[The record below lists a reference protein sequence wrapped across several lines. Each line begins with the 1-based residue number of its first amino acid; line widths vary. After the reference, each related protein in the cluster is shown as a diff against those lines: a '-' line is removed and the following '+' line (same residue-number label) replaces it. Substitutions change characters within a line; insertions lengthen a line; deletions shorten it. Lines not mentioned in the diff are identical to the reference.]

1 MRERAASAYR
11 GGMDAEM
18 RQSLGAA
25 LVGAVLLAVG
35 LVAQLSAAE
44 TVKVLG
50 AVALWGGGI
59 LLVVLALR
67 TAALLMRRQA

>member
-1 MRERAASAYR
+1 
-11 GGMDAEM
+11 M

-25 LVGAVLLAVG
+25 LIGAVLLAVG
-35 LVAQLSAAE
+35 LVAQLSTTE
-44 TVKVLG
+44 TVNVLG